1 MGYSQPGAPGSG
13 DRFDNNENRGRLLLI
28 YPKSFQVGIQ
38 TTKGVSDVADVDIIV
53 VDNPNPDGSPR
64 AFFGAR
70 LFGNLARS
78 VSREV
83 PSGVVLGRLN
93 QVTSANGNTP
103 WILENYTPQDEAM
116 TDPYDAAYRAGQI
129 RPQQNPMGGAPAA
142 PPQQQYQQQPPQ
154 QQYGGAPAAAPA
166 QQQYQQQYQAPPPQ
180 QYQAP
185 PATPAPGPAPQQQWQ
200 GNPAAPA
207 PGGPPAAPVPAQAPA
222 GADPALLARL
232 AQHGINLPPN
242 TPQAQAEAVAAT
254 LPQ

>member
-13 DRFDNNENRGRLLLI
+13 DRFDNNEHRGRLLLI

-38 TTKGVSDVADVDIIV
+38 TSKGVSDVADVDIIV

-83 PSGVVLGRLN
+83 PNGVVLGRLN

-129 RPQQNPMGGAPAA
+129 RPTQNPMAGQAPAA
-142 PPQQQYQQQPPQ
+142 PPQ

-166 QQQYQQQYQAPPPQ
+166 PQQYQPQPQYQAPPQQ

-185 PATPAPGPAPQQQWQ
+185 PATPAPAVPPQQQWQ

-207 PGGPPAAPVPAQAPA
+207 PAGPPAAPAAPAPA

>member
-13 DRFDNNENRGRLLLI
+13 DRFDNNEHRGRLLLI

-129 RPQQNPMGGAPAA
+129 RPQQNPMGGGAPAA
-142 PPQQQYQQQPPQ
+142 PPQQQA
-154 QQYGGAPAAAPA
+154 YGGAPAAAPA
-166 QQQYQQQYQAPPPQ
+166 PPQQYQQQPPQYQAPPQ
-180 QYQAP
+180 QWQAP
-185 PATPAPGPAPQQQWQ
+185 PATPAPAAPPQQQWQ
-200 GNPAAPA
+200 ANPAAPA
-207 PGGPPAAPVPAQAPA
+207 PAGPPAAPAAPAPA